1 MYYLLFYFKDNDVQM
16 YLSKNNV
23 FYDLINNE
31 CCVYSITR
39 DKINYWTEE
48 FENVQLFIIDLKSSN
63 LVLP

>member
-1 MYYLLFYFKDNDVQM
+1 M